1 MEQEKLKAL
10 FSKNIERMI
19 NESGKDQREVALAMG
34 FEPTTFN
41 TWVKGKI
48 LPRLSK
54 LQAIADYF
62 GVTCEDLLSEDLPK
76 NTGTAVVVSPDEL
89 RLLLAYRGASDDT
102 KGAARRVLSIV

>member
-10 FSKNIERMI
+10 FSKNIERLI

-62 GVTCEDLLSEDLPK
+62 GVTCEDLLSENMK
-76 NTGTAVVVSPDEL
+76 KTGTAVVVSPDEL
-89 RLLLAYRGASDDT
+89 RLLLAYRGASDDM
-102 KGAARRVLSIV
+102 KGAARRVLNIV